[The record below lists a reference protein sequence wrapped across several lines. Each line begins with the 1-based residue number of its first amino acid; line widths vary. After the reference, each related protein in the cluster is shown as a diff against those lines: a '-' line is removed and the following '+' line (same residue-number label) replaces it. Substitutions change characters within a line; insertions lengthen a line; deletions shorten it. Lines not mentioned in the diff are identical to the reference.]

1 MAILL
6 EPPADLLTY
15 EAFMAEPTIRGRCDI
30 VQGVRVFQPELN
42 WRRQEIIGNFRHA
55 FSGHRRCQSSRSVSS
70 FDVLI
75 CRAPLQIR
83 QPDILLISQDR
94 LTLSG
99 GPPEIGPPESRL
111 LEIGPELVVE
121 VMMDGQ
127 SEQTLRDKI
136 ADYRAVGVNECWTV
150 RPDVGTVEVLIL
162 TRGKTRSFATYGERE
177 IFSSLIFPGLGVPIA
192 DVFAA

>member
-15 EAFMAEPTIRGRCDI
+15 EAFMAGPMVRGRCDI
-30 VQGVRVFQPELN
+30 VQGMRVFQPELN
-42 WRRQEIIGNFRHA
+42 WRRQEIISNFRHA
-55 FSGHRRCQSSRSVSS
+55 FSGHRRCHSSRSVSS

-99 GPPEIGPPESRL
+99 GPPKIGP

-121 VMMDGQ
+121 IVMDGH

-136 ADYRAVGVNECWTV
+136 ADYRAVGVNECWAV
-150 RPDVGTVEVLIL
+150 RPDVGTVEVLTL

-177 IFSSLIFPGLGVPIA
+177 IFPSLIFPGLGVPIA
-192 DVFAA
+192 DVFAV